1 MPVGGTMLSEYTV
14 PVLQIQGTIEQTVAD
29 VITYLPTL
37 LSALVILI
45 VGYAVGRIVGAIV
58 TRLVRRIGIDQY
70 TAGTAM
76 ETAGSGDGIAYAL
89 GKIVSFYIY
98 FVALLAAADVLGIPQ
113 LTDLL
118 SELAA
123 FLPVVL
129 GGLFVLVVGFIVGR
143 IVGDIVASVV
153 SGFGVG
159 RYLRNTPFENLGE
172 TEGEFGR
179 LVGKLV
185 TYYVY
190 LLTLLAVADILEITA
205 LSTLLNAFA
214 GYLPALI
221 GGLIVLLVGIWLAER
236 VSELVGESGDG
247 RLIYGVRLAVKLLI
261 YYITITIV
269 LATIGFD
276 TGTLTTLFTT
286 FIVAFFGALA
296 LALALGIGL
305 AVGLGGQDY
314 VAANVDGW
322 VKQAFDTAPD
332 TDSLDDSGTDGPE

>member
-1 MPVGGTMLSEYTV
+1 MLSEHTL
-14 PVLQIQGTIEQTVAD
+14 PALQIQGTIEQTVAD
-29 VITYLPTL
+29 VIAYAPTL
-37 LSALVILI
+37 LSALLILV
-45 VGYAVGRIVGAIV
+45 VGYIIGRIVGSIV
-58 TRLVRRIGIDQY
+58 TRVVRRIGIDQY

-76 ETAGSGDGIAYAL
+76 QTVGSGDGVAYAL
-89 GKIVSFYIY
+89 GKILSFYVY
-98 FVALLAAADVLGIPQ
+98 FVTLLAAADVLGIPQ
-113 LTDLL
+113 LTELL

-143 IVGDIVASVV
+143 IVGDIVSNVV

-159 RYLRNTPFENLGE
+159 HYLRNTPFESLGD
-172 TEGEFGR
+172 TENEFGR

-221 GGLIVLLVGIWLAER
+221 GGLVVLLVGIWLAER
-236 VSELVGESGDG
+236 VSELVDDSGDG
-247 RLIYGVRLAVKLLI
+247 RVVYGASVAVKLLI
-261 YYITITIV
+261 YYITITIA
-269 LATIGFD
+269 LATVGFD
-276 TGTLTTLFTT
+276 TSALTSLFTT

-314 VAANVDGW
+314 VAENVDNW
-322 VKQAFDTAPD
+322 VTTAFGTVSEDNSDP
-332 TDSLDDSGTDGPE
+332 SLGNSGMDGPE